1 MLVYA
6 SNLGRRVSKESVV
19 NKPLFLLKKNM
30 AKTRQ
35 EKEQSL
41 KNLVEDLK
49 SSKSAVFANFQ
60 GLKVSESEDL
70 RQKCRDSKIKYVA
83 SKKTLLKNALKDLD
97 LDIDTKS
104 FEGGVAIALGVEDEV
119 TPAKIIA
126 DFAKGNEL
134 VTIFGGILEGKFM
147 DANKIK
153 ELSNLPSKQE
163 LLAKVVGTINAPI
176 SGFVNVLAGNMRNL
190 VNVLNAVK
198 DTKN

>member
-1 MLVYA
+1 LLVYA

-97 LDIDTKS
+97 LDVDTKS
-104 FEGGVAIALGVEDEV
+104 FEGGVAIALGIEDEV

>member
-97 LDIDTKS
+97 LDVDTKS
-104 FEGGVAIALGVEDEV
+104 FEGGVAIALGIEDEV